1 MSKYQKLAHYL
12 QNLEGESF
20 TTNFGAIEDI
30 LGFELPASARQ
41 YPAWWANQD
50 KGQSTAW
57 QSVGWKTADVSLGIG
72 TITFVRE
79 NSETAQIWN
88 QIGEHLTIEQAKRGL
103 AAALG
108 ITPECIEITIRA

>member
-1 MSKYQKLAHYL
+1 MSKYQKLTQYL
-12 QNLEGESF
+12 QNLDGESF
-20 TTNFGAIEDI
+20 TTDFGAIEDI

-72 TITFVRE
+72 TITFVKT
-79 NSETAQIWN
+79 NSQTMQIWN
-88 QIGEHLTIEQAKRGL
+88 QMMQHITIEQAKRGL
-103 AAALG
+103 AATFG
-108 ITPECIEITIRA
+108 VSPDCIEITIRA